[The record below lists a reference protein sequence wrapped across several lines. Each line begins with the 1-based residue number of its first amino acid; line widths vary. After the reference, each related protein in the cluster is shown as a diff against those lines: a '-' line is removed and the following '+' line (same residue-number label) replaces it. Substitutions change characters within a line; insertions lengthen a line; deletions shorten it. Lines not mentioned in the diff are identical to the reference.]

1 MGIGNRAFRTVGLSE
16 GGGSAENEKEAMG
29 TLGRAGCGCRVKAI
43 GERKQRRPAL
53 AKHAEE
59 SIIVLERLKE

>member
-1 MGIGNRAFRTVGLSE
+1 
-16 GGGSAENEKEAMG
+16 MG

-43 GERKQRRPAL
+43 GERKQRRPTAVAL